1 MQVKTIVTIF
11 LVCLF
16 TAAVSFA
23 GDAEKKGAENMEI
36 DGGSRGMV
44 PFPHSLHQTTLED
57 CTVCHSIFPMEKGSI
72 DRLKAEGTLKK
83 KQVMYRSC
91 MECHRDK
98 KKAGE
103 NSGPTSCSQCHVR

>member
-1 MQVKTIVTIF
+1 MQVKTVVIIF

-16 TAAVSFA
+16 TAAASFVVA
-23 GDAEKKGAENMEI
+23 AEKKGAEKMELN
-36 DGGSRGMV
+36 GGSRGMIS
-44 PFPHSLHQTTLED
+44 FPHSLHQNALEE

-91 MECHRDK
+91 IQCHRDK

-103 NSGPTSCSQCHVR
+103 SYGPTSCSQCHAR